1 MLLYIRLLSESFS
14 FALNALRNNK
24 LRTLLSLLGV
34 TIGIFSI
41 IAVLAAVDSMDKKI
55 KEDLSD
61 MDMNTIYLM
70 NFSFGP
76 SEVPRWKRDQFPKVT
91 YEEFE
96 FLKKSVPS
104 IDKISFNFFARN
116 ESVKFESKTVNSI
129 RVKPSTEDFFDIEP
143 IKIETG
149 RLFNAAESNSGS
161 PVIVIG
167 NEVAKGLFDTSDPIG
182 KKIRL
187 YGQKLTVIGV
197 LKKQGQGMFGDS
209 NDVGV
214 FFPVNFLRRMYGD
227 DNDALRAA
235 ILIKPEKGIDI
246 EEFKA
251 EVSQKLRVHR
261 GVKTGEIDNFFM
273 NVLSGFTDFIDNI
286 VGQMNAIGW
295 GISAFSLLVG
305 GFGLCGI
312 PENLIS
318 ALRDKGSNGLT
329 VVSNNAGVDD
339 FGLGLLL
346 RTRQIKRMIS
356 SYVGE
361 NKEFE
366 RQLLSGELEVEL
378 IPQGTLAERCRAA
391 GAGIPAFF
399 TPAGVGTEVAEG
411 KEVRVFDGKTYLLE
425 HAFQSD
431 FALVKAWKGDRYGNL
446 IFKDT
451 ARNFNPMMAMAG
463 KITIAEVEELVPL
476 GQLDPNEVH
485 VAGIFV
491 HRIFQGSNYEKRIE
505 QRTVRPKS

>member
-1 MLLYIRLLSESFS
+1 MPQKRLILFWGIFMAQLVTFYRFNLLILYSSLFMLLYLRLLSESFS
-14 FALNALRNNK
+14 FAINALRNNK

-61 MDMNTIYLM
+61 MDMNTVYLM

-76 SEVPRWKRDQFPKVT
+76 SEVPRWKREQFPKVT
-91 YEEFE
+91 YDEFE
-96 FLKKSVPS
+96 FLKKSIPS

-149 RLFNAAESNSGS
+149 RLFNASESNSGS

-167 NEVAKGLFDTSDPIG
+167 SEVANGLFENTDPIG

-209 NDVGV
+209 NDVAV

-227 DNDALRAA
+227 ENDALRAA

-251 EVSQKLRVHR
+251 ELAQKLRTHR

-305 GFGLCGI
+305 GFGI
-312 PENLIS
+312 ANIMFVSVKERTNLIGIQKALGAKNKFILFQFLIEAVILSLIGGLIGMFLVWVIAIILSSTLDFEFVLS
-318 ALRDKGSNGLT
+318 ASNMLLGSGL
-329 VVSNNAGVDD
+329 AA
-339 FGLGLLL
+339 FIGL
-346 RTRQIKRMIS
+346 I
-356 SYVGE
+356 
-361 NKEFE
+361 
-366 RQLLSGELEVEL
+366 
-378 IPQGTLAERCRAA
+378 
-391 GAGIPAFF
+391 AGIIPAIS
-399 TPAGVGTEVAEG
+399 AS
-411 KEVRVFDGKTYLLE
+411 K
-425 HAFQSD
+425 
-431 FALVKAWKGDRYGNL
+431 
-446 IFKDT
+446 
-451 ARNFNPMMAMAG
+451 
-463 KITIAEVEELVPL
+463 
-476 GQLDPNEVH
+476 LDPVE
-485 VAGIFV
+485 AIRSGM
-491 HRIFQGSNYEKRIE
+491 
-505 QRTVRPKS
+505 